1 MKRLILALCVLT
13 SACATRHAADTG
25 AWFAD
30 CYNKKRQE
38 TLLAQAEAQL
48 APDDLEGRRR
58 LRRMFWDLQKEC
70 R

>member
-1 MKRLILALCVLT
+1 MKYITVGFCVLL
-13 SACATRHAADTG
+13 SACATRHAPVTTS
-25 AWFAD
+25 WFAD

-48 APDDLEGRRR
+48 SADDIEGRRR
-58 LRRMFWDLQKEC
+58 IRRLFWDLQKEC

>member
-1 MKRLILALCVLT
+1 MKYIIVAVCVLL
-13 SACATRHAADTG
+13 SACATRHAPDTS

-48 APDDLEGRRR
+48 SPDDLEGRRR
-58 LRRMFWDLQKEC
+58 VRRMFWDLQREC

>member
-1 MKRLILALCVLT
+1 MKYIIVGFCVFV
-13 SACATRHAADTG
+13 SACATRHVPETSS
-25 AWFAD
+25 WFAD

-48 APDDLEGRRR
+48 NPDDLEGRRR

>member
-1 MKRLILALCVLT
+1 MKLLILGLCVFV
-13 SACATRHAADTG
+13 SACATRHAPDTG
-25 AWFAD
+25 SWFAD

-48 APDDLEGRRR
+48 SADDLEGRRR
-58 LRRMFWDLQKEC
+58 IRRMFWDLQKEC

>member
-1 MKRLILALCVLT
+1 MKLLALGLCVFL

-25 AWFAD
+25 SWFAD

-48 APDDLEGRRR
+48 SADDLEGRRR
-58 LRRMFWDLQKEC
+58 VRRMFWDLQKEC
-70 R
+70 Q

>member
-1 MKRLILALCVLT
+1 MRYIFVAVCVML
-13 SACATRHAADTG
+13 SACATRHAPDTS

-48 APDDLEGRRR
+48 SADDLEGRRR
-58 LRRMFWDLQKEC
+58 VRRMFWDLQREC

>member
-1 MKRLILALCVLT
+1 MKYLIMTLCVVM
-13 SACATRHAADTG
+13 SACATRHAPDTN

-38 TLLAQAEAQL
+38 TLLAQAESQL
-48 APDDLEGRRR
+48 AADDLEGRRR
-58 LRRMFWDLQKEC
+58 IRRMFWDLQKEC

>member
-1 MKRLILALCVLT
+1 MKYTILAICVFT
-13 SACATRHAADTG
+13 AACATRHSPDTTS
-25 AWFAD
+25 WFAD

-48 APDDLEGRRR
+48 AADDIEGRKRIR
-58 LRRMFWDLQKEC
+58 KMFWDLQKEC

>member
-1 MKRLILALCVLT
+1 MKYIIVAICVFV
-13 SACATRHAADTG
+13 SACATRHAPDTG
-25 AWFAD
+25 SWFAD

-48 APDDLEGRRR
+48 AADDLEGRRR
-58 LRRMFWDLQKEC
+58 IRRMFWDLQKEC

>member
-1 MKRLILALCVLT
+1 MKTAVIVVSLFL
-13 SACATRHAADTG
+13 SACATRHTPDTT

-30 CYNKKRQE
+30 CYNKQRQE

-48 APDDLEGRRR
+48 SSDDLDGRRR
-58 LRRMFWDLQKEC
+58 VRQKFWDLQRDC